1 MTHLILNG
9 KKLKWLPLKM
19 WHKGADA
26 YHFYSTQDWRALPV
40 HLVKKKKRQQ
50 SLCTAISVTGPT
62 LDAFNSFLKDEVT

>member
-19 WHKGADA
+19 WDKGADS

-40 HLVKKKKRQQ
+40 HLVKKKKRHPNWKR
-50 SLCTAISVTGPT
+50 SKI
-62 LDAFNSFLKDEVT
+62 